1 MLLYDPLLEI
11 AMPRYGILIPIPP
24 SRPQKITA
32 FLAERHSPL
41 PVMNLKEAALGIHTL
56 GIQEGGTRNG
66 GIQDGPVIE
75 QKDLERVHDRAF
87 IAKLYGGS
95 EEKEKALLT
104 TYELIN
110 SDGTYNRYNPSL
122 AVKPLA
128 DLFDVIL
135 RHVEGSYLAS
145 RLALEKKG
153 KAPYEDFCFFLSG
166 GMHHARYDSG
176 SGFCLVNDIIIA
188 ARKLQAEDRAAFI
201 WIIDVDAHKG
211 DGSAEL
217 VKFSRD
223 RGESFADRN
232 PGIFTLSVH
241 MARGWPLDSASL
253 AAAEK
258 GRAPLV
264 DSDLDIPIEEKE
276 DDLYITRLADGLA
289 EMERRSGNRKP
300 DLAIVVA
307 GADPY
312 EKDGLPSSGLLA
324 LSLDQ
329 CVERDR
335 LILSFLK
342 KRKIPSAW
350 ILAGGYGEHAWEPT
364 ARFLDSLA
372 ERPIRTGEE
381 P

>member
-11 AMPRYGILIPIPP
+11 AMPRYGVHIPIPP
-24 SRPQKITA
+24 SRPEKITG
-32 FLAERHSPL
+32 FLAERRSPL
-41 PVMNLKEAALGIHTL
+41 PRINLKEAAASCGIH
-56 GIQEGGTRNG
+56 
-66 GIQDGPVIE
+66 GPVME
-75 QKDLERVHDRAF
+75 RADLERVHDRAF
-87 IAKLYGGS
+87 IAKLYGKDM
-95 EEKEKALLT
+95 ERALLSA
-104 TYELIN
+104 YELIN
-110 SDGTYNRYNPSL
+110 SDGTYNRYDPSL
-122 AVKPLA
+122 AVKPLK
-128 DLFDVIL
+128 DLFTVLL

-145 RLALEKKG
+145 RLALAKKG
-153 KAPYEDFCFFLSG
+153 KAPCEDFCFFLGG

-176 SGFCLVNDIIIA
+176 AGFCLVNDIIIA
-188 ARKLQAEDRAAFI
+188 SRKLQAEGHAAFI

-223 RGESFADRN
+223 RGETFADKN

-241 MARGWPLDSASL
+241 MARGWPLDGETLST
-253 AAAEK
+253 AEK
-258 GRAPLV
+258 GRAPLL
-264 DSDLDIPIEEKE
+264 DSDLDIPVEEKE
-276 DDLYITRLADGLA
+276 DHLYIQKLSDGLA
-289 EMERRSGNRKP
+289 EMERRAGSRKP

-342 KRKIPSAW
+342 QRNIPSAW

-364 ARFLDSLA
+364 ARFLDSL
-372 ERPIRTGEE
+372 RQPL
-381 P
+381 